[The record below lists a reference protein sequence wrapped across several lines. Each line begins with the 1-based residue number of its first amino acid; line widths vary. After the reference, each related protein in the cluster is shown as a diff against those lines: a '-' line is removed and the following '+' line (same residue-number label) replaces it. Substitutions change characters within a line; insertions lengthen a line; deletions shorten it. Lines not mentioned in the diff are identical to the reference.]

1 MLFLVPSNKDD
12 DGSGK
17 ATAPTRGRVLVVL
30 PPDTDLS
37 SNVIVP
43 DTAITNTLI
52 TNDALDPDDLISPNQ
67 LSLTKLSY
75 MEPMQTRDHLGIIQP
90 PGPESIYQHTHL
102 QYEQIPTITTQPNAH
117 TRREDTNHRRSFQYP
132 SAEDTISRSRRH
144 SHSGLVEM
152 DHPILQALARSRS
165 KSRSTFSQATPYQHQ
180 RTPRALRAALK
191 KGRKDQSP
199 LLTSASF
206 GTDYGQPCFDEENE
220 DPFGEWRVQQHHHNA
235 IQQALGNHSPEMH
248 FGSSFGQ
255 ASSESERSSDSL
267 NIKATG
273 AAPSTRPWSSMGGGI
288 EIDEEDKDRG
298 HSHSKLMSNAPNT
311 RRQLHDSQEDID
323 IMGVSDEEMEPL
335 KAQTSVANQ
344 GSLIKPGLGPW
355 RTPSLSPPEG
365 KNKVPDEPNTY
376 DADMDLI
383 LGMASDMDLVMP
395 QFDDKYLDDLKN
407 DPNLAIQ
414 SRRVPSVSAQSP
426 ATSHSSSTTI
436 TCISSLRS
444 PQSRSTT
451 PSLSVESAP
460 RQESPPTSP
469 ATIEARKCSSSF
481 SVKGQLPMMGNMSS
495 PRSTENAQAGQDL
508 STIHRDI
515 DNLKRHRDSLQ
526 NNIEMNASS
535 SKGLPTPSSSSSS
548 SSSSSNTPSQEPS
561 SDKRSN
567 PQAPLY
573 FKPTHHTQ
581 PYGDHSHQNAMI
593 IQSNQWT
600 VDNAQSRPGP
610 VGRPPKQPPNHAIRG
625 NDGNHIFAV
634 RESSPPSLPPV
645 LDKSAIMT
653 TNNISLATAN
663 MNVLT
668 PREVQEDYYVKRNI
682 QRMYQRNRR
691 RSSTSAASSASAAAA
706 AAAATVAMPPFRPI
720 GAHVPHLSLS
730 STIPLPLRRASIS
743 PDGPHPLDKFG
754 ASATLS
760 TMVPLMGV
768 NPLPASYYIPP
779 SAFRTEAAVAA
790 EKEAERKRRE
800 EEELKDSFLVF
811 PSPTLL

>member
-1 MLFLVPSNKDD
+1 
-12 DGSGK
+12 
-17 ATAPTRGRVLVVL
+17 
-30 PPDTDLS
+30 
-37 SNVIVP
+37 
-43 DTAITNTLI
+43 
-52 TNDALDPDDLISPNQ
+52 
-67 LSLTKLSY
+67 
-75 MEPMQTRDHLGIIQP
+75 
-90 PGPESIYQHTHL
+90 
-102 QYEQIPTITTQPNAH
+102 
-117 TRREDTNHRRSFQYP
+117 
-132 SAEDTISRSRRH
+132 
-144 SHSGLVEM
+144 M

-220 DPFGEWRVQQHHHNA
+220 DPFGEWRVQQQHHNA

-248 FGSSFGQ
+248 FGSFGQ

-365 KNKVPDEPNTY
+365 KNQVPDEPNTY

-414 SRRVPSVSAQSP
+414 
-426 ATSHSSSTTI
+426 
-436 TCISSLRS
+436 
-444 PQSRSTT
+444 
-451 PSLSVESAP
+451 
-460 RQESPPTSP
+460 
-469 ATIEARKCSSSF
+469 
-481 SVKGQLPMMGNMSS
+481 N
-495 PRSTENAQAGQDL
+495 
-508 STIHRDI
+508 
-515 DNLKRHRDSLQ
+515 
-526 NNIEMNASS
+526 
-535 SKGLPTPSSSSSS
+535 
-548 SSSSSNTPSQEPS
+548 
-561 SDKRSN
+561 
-567 PQAPLY
+567 
-573 FKPTHHTQ
+573 
-581 PYGDHSHQNAMI
+581 HSHQNAMI

-610 VGRPPKQPPNHAIRG
+610 VGRPPEQPPNHAIRG

-706 AAAATVAMPPFRPI
+706 AAATVAIPPFRPI

-760 TMVPLMGV
+760 TMVPVMGV